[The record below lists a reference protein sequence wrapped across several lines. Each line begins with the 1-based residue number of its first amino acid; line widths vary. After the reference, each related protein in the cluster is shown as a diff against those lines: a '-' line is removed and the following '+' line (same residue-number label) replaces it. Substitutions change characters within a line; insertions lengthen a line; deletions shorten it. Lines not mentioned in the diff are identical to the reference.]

1 MVYRVSI
8 NAKEQVFEYTDSEEK
23 AIAILR
29 QVVETNSM
37 YTFAGVTNW
46 TRLTKNYTRSKQVK
60 WMYVENGIAK
70 TMSKA
75 ILLYDTE
82 IKQKYL
88 EAKAKRE
95 AEFAEEW
102 KKIQK
107 LFGINA

>member
-1 MVYRVSI
+1 
-8 NAKEQVFEYTDSEEK
+8 
-23 AIAILR
+23 
-29 QVVETNSM
+29 
-37 YTFAGVTNW
+37 
-46 TRLTKNYTRSKQVK
+46 
-60 WMYVENGIAK
+60 MYVENGIAK

-82 IKQKYL
+82 TKQKYL